1 MTSLN
6 ISLPDP
12 LKAYVEDRVASGDF
26 GTPSEFVRN
35 LIRQD
40 KEQRR
45 AMLETEL
52 IEALQGEDYVITPD
66 ELKGR
71 TLVSVL
77 REKLA
82 SRDRIAHLRG
92 RRPLDHRAGGL
103 LSSGFGS
110 RLGPAVGASRGSGG
124 ELLAELAGAR
134 NSMPFSGRRLSRDCD
149 GYSFPAF
156 QNTWSSIVTGPRNK
170 RFLLFRCCTALGIWR
185 PSWTRRRSSGRS
197 ARLSHSI

>member
-12 LKAYVEDRVASGDF
+12 LKAYVEDRVASGEY
-26 GTPSEFVRN
+26 GTPSEFIRN

-45 AMLETEL
+45 SRLETAL
-52 IEALQGEDYVITPD
+52 LDALQTKELAISPE

-82 SRDRIAHLRG
+82 QS
-92 RRPLDHRAGGL
+92 
-103 LSSGFGS
+103 
-110 RLGPAVGASRGSGG
+110 
-124 ELLAELAGAR
+124 
-134 NSMPFSGRRLSRDCD
+134 
-149 GYSFPAF
+149 
-156 QNTWSSIVTGPRNK
+156 
-170 RFLLFRCCTALGIWR
+170 
-185 PSWTRRRSSGRS
+185 
-197 ARLSHSI
+197 